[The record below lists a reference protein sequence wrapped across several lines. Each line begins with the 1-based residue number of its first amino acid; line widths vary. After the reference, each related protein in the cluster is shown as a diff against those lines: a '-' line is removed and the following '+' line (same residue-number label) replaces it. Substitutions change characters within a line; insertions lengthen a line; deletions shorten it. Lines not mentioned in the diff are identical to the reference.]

1 MASKPDSLSNLQI
14 HNTSPKHAVG
24 VSETVR
30 EAFGVGL
37 GEACGDCMTP
47 AHVRAQIWRFP
58 AGQFSATVGG
68 GKVVGMAAT
77 MRTSRPPSEKAL
89 GWISAIGDLEISAH
103 EPAGRWLYGVEMAV
117 RPLYQGRGIGTKL
130 YHARFQL
137 ARRLNLCGWYAVG
150 MLMGYARYAGEMD
163 VVTYGEKVMAR
174 ELSDPTVTMQMNR
187 GFRVD
192 YVVTDYLDEP
202 AAGDAG
208 VLIVWENPD
217 YQAGAAVT

>member
-1 MASKPDSLSNLQI
+1 MSGKHESPSNLQI
-14 HNTSPKHAVG
+14 RNTLPEHAGG

-30 EAFGVGL
+30 EAFGVGP
-37 GEACGDCMTP
+37 GETCDDCMTP
-47 AHVRAQIWRFP
+47 AHVRAQIERFP
-58 AGQFSATVGG
+58 AGQFAATIAGG
-68 GKVVGMAAT
+68 QVVGMAAT

-89 GWISAIGDLEISAH
+89 EWISAIGDLEISAH

-137 ARRLNLCGWYAVG
+137 ARSLNLCGWYAVG
-150 MLMGYARYAGEMD
+150 MLMGYARYADEMD
-163 VVTYGEKVMAR
+163 VLAYGEKVMAR
-174 ELSDPTVTMQMNR
+174 QLNDPTVTMQMNR

-208 VLIVWENPD
+208 VLIVWENSD
-217 YQAGAAVT
+217 YRAGTMVK